1 MKKPPETY
9 RAFVDRL
16 ADLFDQIPPETI
28 EDAAQELRDAG
39 LDSDAI
45 GQRMKILAEQT
56 LVRSRLNW
64 RTNAA
69 EERVRALEK
78 LTHFVTRVPEARSEV
93 ETAIRQVLRTITQAR
108 RFARRK
114 CVDFRNFA
122 EATDEDLE
130 KLTLR
135 AGIPAYA
142 GRGRSLRIKTE

>member
-93 ETAIRQVLRTITQAR
+93 ETAIRQILERSP
-108 RFARRK
+108 K
-114 CVDFRNFA
+114 LVDLPAVSAHFRNFA
-122 EATDEDLE
+122 EATDEDL
-130 KLTLR
+130 K
-135 AGIPAYA
+135 
-142 GRGRSLRIKTE
+142 SLLFELAFLHMQAEEDSKDQDE